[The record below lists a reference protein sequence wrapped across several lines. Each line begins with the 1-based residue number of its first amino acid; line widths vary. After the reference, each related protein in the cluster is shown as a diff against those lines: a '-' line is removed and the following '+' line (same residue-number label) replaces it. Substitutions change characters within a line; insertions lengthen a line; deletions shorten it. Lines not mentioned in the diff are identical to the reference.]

1 MTPQPDDGP
10 VRLALYQPDI
20 AQNAGTIMRL
30 AACLGLAVDMIEPAG
45 FPVSHSAF
53 RRAGLDYLEHVM
65 ICRHNDFAAFND
77 WRQLHTRRLVLLTT
91 KAAEPYAGFAFQRGD
106 ILMVGRETSGVPQD
120 VHEAVDAR
128 LLIPMRPAMRSI
140 NVAVSLAMVAGEALR
155 QLDAFPG

>member
-1 MTPQPDDGP
+1 M
-10 VRLALYQPDI
+10 
-20 AQNAGTIMRL
+20 
-30 AACLGLAVDMIEPAG
+30 
-45 FPVSHSAF
+45 
-53 RRAGLDYLEHVM
+53 
-65 ICRHNDFAAFND
+65 
-77 WRQLHTRRLVLLTT
+77 LLTT